1 MKQHREAI
9 YGATAAIALAAAF
22 ALGVHDARADAPAMQ
37 PPQTDVRVIALQPSM
52 DAIVPS
58 TRPGFSGEFGVPVD
72 ANSIRFLIDGQDVS
86 SSAYVSRTDF
96 MFSAPFDLAPQRH
109 TAEITGK
116 AMNGAGFDKSWNFG
130 SSASGSVDN
139 FVNDLTPATGTLVGA
154 SFTVTGAT
162 LPNSRVRVAASPA
175 LAPSG
180 ALATSDATFTIDAI
194 AGADGR
200 FAAPIQMAAPGPLT
214 VRVVSIEPATNA
226 GASATI
232 SLHD

>member
-1 MKQHREAI
+1 MKQQREAI
-9 YGATAAIALAAAF
+9 YLAAAAVTLAAAF
-22 ALGVHDARADAPAMQ
+22 ALGVHGARADQPATQ
-37 PPQTDVRVIALQPSM
+37 PPQTDVQVIALQPSI

-58 TRPGFSGEFGVPVD
+58 TRPGFSGEFGVPID
-72 ANSIRFLIDGQDVS
+72 ANSVRFLIDGQDVS
-86 SSAYVSRTDF
+86 MTAYVSRTDF

-116 AMNGAGFDKSWNFG
+116 AMNGAGFDKSWSFG
-130 SSASGSVDN
+130 SSASGSAVN
-139 FVNDLTPATGTLVGA
+139 FVNDLSPAPGSLVGA
-154 SFTVTGAT
+154 SFTVTGST
-162 LPNSRVRVAASPA
+162 LPNSRVRVAASPT

-180 ALATSDATFTIDAI
+180 ALAAGDATFTIDAT

-200 FAAPIQMAAPGPLT
+200 FAAPVQMAAPGPVT
-214 VRVVSIEPATNA
+214 VRVVSIDPATNA